1 MNWNE
6 KKGKR
11 GLLLKV
17 LCLVM
22 VVVLMITSVAA
33 YTQTA
38 AMSYVAA
45 VGQMQYASV
54 AEAVAAA
61 NGQTVKLLRNSS
73 ERISVSGDLYLDLN
87 GYVLAGLTMTDG
99 TLYGMDS
106 TTDDYNCSDGYGEI
120 YMFAGA
126 YEKVNN
132 VGSGDTA
139 KRYLALENQGG
150 LSFHRIYVGITYSSL
165 KPDFHA
171 VGYKAV
177 FAADWMVVAQ
187 LHETEAFGYQM
198 QLDEYAPVQ
207 KWKSAA
213 DFVSGEDVTL
223 RVQNYDSENYG
234 TAPLSAAVQVKL
246 ADGTIIRSSETV
258 RTLQQM
264 VETVNSNVAD
274 YTRQQLDALAT
285 WIRSCDTMMGW
296 QVEEILN
303 PAAVP
308 TIRVTDVVTEPGQS
322 VQVPVMIENNPGVA
336 GAKITLTYGSD
347 LILTDAVTGDAFA
360 ELQYTGPGMMTS
372 PCNFTWDSESGM
384 VTENGTIL
392 VLTFQVPAD
401 AAPGTVY
408 TLACSYRAG
417 DFYDEDLVDVEFAT
431 VDGSITVEQKQ
442 SSEHTVTFKD
452 YDGSVL
458 KTQKVAD
465 GGSATAPQA
474 PQREG
479 YIFVGWDVAFD
490 CVTTDLVVTAQ
501 YQQLSGAAFVVAN
514 VTAEPGQRVEVP
526 VTVVNN
532 PGVAG
537 AKITINYGSELV
549 LTNAVN
555 GEAFSNLQFTK
566 SGQMVSPCSFTWDSE
581 SGMATADGTILVLTF
596 DVPASAAGKTID
608 LVCTYRV
615 GDIYDEDLNDVDF
628 TVISGSVQVKSQDAQ
643 KFYTVTFK
651 DYDGSVL
658 KTETVLAGEAAT
670 APANPERSGYLFTGW
685 DVAFDAVTSDLV
697 VTAQYEAVTVATIM
711 VPNVTAAP
719 GQSVQVAVRIVNN
732 PGVAGAKITMRYD
745 SALTLT
751 GAVNGDAFSF
761 LQFTKSGTMTSPCNF
776 TWDSES
782 GMATEDGTILILTY
796 QIPAN
801 AAIGQVYTLDCSYR
815 SGDIYDENLDDVDFV
830 IISGSITVG

>member
-1 MNWNE
+1 MNWKE
-6 KKGKR
+6 KKGIS
-11 GLLLKV
+11 GLLMKV
-17 LCLVM
+17 LCLV
-22 VVVLMITSVAA
+22 VAVALMSTSVAA
-33 YTQTA
+33 YTQTT

-45 VGQMQYASV
+45 VGQMQYATV

-87 GYVLAGLTMTDG
+87 GYVLAGLTMKDG

-120 YMFAGA
+120 YMFAGD
-126 YEKVNN
+126 YESVTH

-150 LSFHRIYVGITYSSL
+150 LSFHRVYVGVTHSSL
-165 KPDFHA
+165 KPGSHA

-187 LHETEAFGYQM
+187 LHETQAFGYEL
-198 QLDEYAPVQ
+198 QLDEYTPVQ
-207 KWKSAA
+207 RWKSAA
-213 DFVSGEDVTL
+213 EFVSGDDVTL

-234 TAPLSAAVQVKL
+234 TAPLSAVVQIKL

-258 RTLQQM
+258 NTLKQM
-264 VETVNSNVAD
+264 VEDVNSNVSD
-274 YTRQQLDALAT
+274 YIPEQLEALAT
-285 WIRSCDTMMGW
+285 WIRSCDTMMSW
-296 QVEEILN
+296 EVEEILN
-303 PAAVP
+303 PSATP
-308 TIRVTDVVTEPGQS
+308 TIRVMDVVAEPGRS

-336 GAKITLTYGSD
+336 GAKITMTYGSE
-347 LILTDAVTGDAFA
+347 LVLTGADTGEAFA
-360 ELQYTGPGMMTS
+360 DLQYTGPGMMTS

-392 VLTFQVPAD
+392 VLTFQVSAD
-401 AAPGTVY
+401 AASGTVY

-417 DFYDEDLVDVEFAT
+417 DFYDEDLNDVDFAT

-452 YDGSVL
+452 YDGTVL
-458 KTQKVAD
+458 KTEKVAD
-465 GGSATAPQA
+465 GGSAAAPQA
-474 PQREG
+474 PQRAG

-490 CVTTDLVVTAQ
+490 NVVSDLVVTAQ

-514 VTAEPGQRVEVP
+514 VTAEPGQTVEVP
-526 VTVVNN
+526 VSVVNN

-549 LTNAVN
+549 LRNAAN
-555 GEAFSNLQFTK
+555 GEAFADLQFTK

-581 SGMATADGTILVLTF
+581 SGMATQDGTILILTF

-628 TVISGSVQVKSQDAQ
+628 SVISGSVQVKSQDAQ

-658 KTETVLAGEAAT
+658 KTESVLSGEAAT

-697 VTAQYEAVTVATIM
+697 VTAQYQEVTVATIM
-711 VPNVTAAP
+711 VPHVTAAP
-719 GQSVQVAVRIVNN
+719 GESVQVAVRIVNN

-745 SALTLT
+745 AALTLT
-751 GAVNGDAFSF
+751 DAISGSAFSF
-761 LQFTKSGTMTSPCNF
+761 LQFTKSGQMVSPCNF

-815 SGDIYDENLDDVDFV
+815 NGDIYDENLDDVSFV
-830 IISGSITVG
+830 IVSGSITVG